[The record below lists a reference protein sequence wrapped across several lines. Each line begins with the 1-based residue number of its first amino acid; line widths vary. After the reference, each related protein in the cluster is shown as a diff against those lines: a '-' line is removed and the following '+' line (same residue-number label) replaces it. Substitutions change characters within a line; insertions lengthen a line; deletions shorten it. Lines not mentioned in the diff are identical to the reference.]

1 MTLYTENPYL
11 SLLLLVLHPSCLDL
25 WRPSGPRD
33 PVGGCPD
40 PVLPLQCTPGTVPP
54 AGSHGNCTHVFC
66 AEAGVSCPSW
76 RGLFQRPAGSFP
88 PVPLGPWLLVVN
100 TELHS
105 SPPCLWFGT
114 FKSREQ
120 LRAQRVWEVCLH
132 VKPWDQLSLPV
143 RSPSSLSW
151 RCGVRSSFPR
161 GGHWAEGR
169 QDALS
174 RTVSP
179 SLLLWASG
187 SSRLRGEGANG
198 GPSPTLHV
206 CVCMYLCMCMCMYVC
221 V

>member
-1 MTLYTENPYL
+1 M
-11 SLLLLVLHPSCLDL
+11 
-25 WRPSGPRD
+25 
-33 PVGGCPD
+33 
-40 PVLPLQCTPGTVPP
+40 
-54 AGSHGNCTHVFC
+54 
-66 AEAGVSCPSW
+66 
-76 RGLFQRPAGSFP
+76 
-88 PVPLGPWLLVVN
+88 
-100 TELHS
+100 
-105 SPPCLWFGT
+105 
-114 FKSREQ
+114 
-120 LRAQRVWEVCLH
+120 H

-221 V
+221 VHECVCILPITSQLQKSLRHTAFKPPRIGRQRKKEEQSKKCIRFEVEATVLQIFQFRNR